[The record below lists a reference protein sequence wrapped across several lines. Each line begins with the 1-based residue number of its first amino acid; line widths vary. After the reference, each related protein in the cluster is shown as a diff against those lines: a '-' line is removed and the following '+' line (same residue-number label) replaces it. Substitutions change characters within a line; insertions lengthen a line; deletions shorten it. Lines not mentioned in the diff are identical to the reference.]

1 MHIAVDGRGRDTFRW
16 TRATAE
22 RFCHQ
27 AVRLAA
33 MTLISGPHSE
43 AAGSRICAIAIL
55 AESHVAAHL
64 DTATR
69 EAHLEMF
76 SCNDFP
82 SPLFA
87 ELCRSSFDLEAAL
100 AVELPR
106 LGLGAPLPAAI
117 RSACATSGPTS
128 AASLTACCGGSREGA
143 SDAAPHAH
151 RRRRSRLG

>member
-43 AAGSRICAIAIL
+43 AAGTRICAIAIL

-64 DTATR
+64 DKATR

-87 ELCRSSFDLEAAL
+87 ELCRSTFDLEDAL
-100 AVELPR
+100 AVSLPR
-106 LGLGAPLPAAI
+106 LELSAP
-117 RSACATSGPTS
+117 R
-128 AASLTACCGGSREGA
+128 
-143 SDAAPHAH
+143 AAPRGDPLRLRDLRPQKHGFLDGLL
-151 RRRRSRLG
+151 RRLSGRSF

>member
-1 MHIAVDGRGRDTFRW
+1 MHVAVDGRGRDTFRW
-16 TRATAE
+16 TRAAAE

-27 AVRLAA
+27 AVRLAT

-43 AAGSRICAIAIL
+43 ATGSRICAIAIL

-87 ELCRSSFDLEAAL
+87 ELCRSTFDLEDAL
-100 AVELPR
+100 AVTLPR
-106 LGLGAPLPAAI
+106 LEL
-117 RSACATSGPTS
+117 
-128 AASLTACCGGSREGA
+128 
-143 SDAAPHAH
+143 SDPRAAPRGGPLRLRALRPHKRGFLDGLL
-151 RRRRSRLG
+151 RRLSGRSL